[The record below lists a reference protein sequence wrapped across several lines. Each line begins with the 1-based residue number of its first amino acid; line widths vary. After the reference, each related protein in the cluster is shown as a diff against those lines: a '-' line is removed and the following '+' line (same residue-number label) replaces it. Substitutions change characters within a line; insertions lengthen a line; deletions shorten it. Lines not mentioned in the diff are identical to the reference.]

1 MAELLKFPTRPR
13 SRHARRIYQVH
24 EFAKN
29 GGVLNSR
36 SITARNNSDARRLAE
51 GLSDEHRIELW
62 STNRFVAQF
71 GPLDAPMATW
81 IKLLED
87 RPTIDL

>member
-1 MAELLKFPTRPR
+1 MAELLEFSTRPR

-29 GGVLNSR
+29 GGVLTSG
-36 SITARNNSDARRLAE
+36 SITARNDADARRLAM
-51 GLSDEHRIELW
+51 GLTDEHWIELW
-62 STNRFVAQF
+62 ASSRFVAQF
-71 GPLDAPMATW
+71 GPLDTPMATW

-87 RPTIDL
+87 RPTIDP